1 MTTQRTIEED
11 VREEDFLVS
20 GDLLDRYT
28 QELQGDMTAYT
39 EEGPFGEEG
48 TIVEIDKDSMTEFY
62 SQEREK
68 RVAFAEDR
76 EGVSELSHG
85 RATDLNMGAALARA
99 VEAEADND
107 QEYEALEKELGMDN
121 GSVSSRNLG
130 DYVDDVSQISFEA
143 GYNDVE
149 RVVEEAGL

>member
-1 MTTQRTIEED
+1 MTTQRTIEDD
-11 VREEDFLVS
+11 VRDEDFLVS
-20 GDLLDRYT
+20 GDLLNQYT

-48 TIVEIDKDSMTEFY
+48 TIVEVNMDSMAEFY
-62 SQEREK
+62 SEERES

-99 VEAEADND
+99 VEAEAENET
-107 QEYEALEKELGMDN
+107 QYEALEKELGMTGTPAAQDL
-121 GSVSSRNLG
+121 SDYIDDASR
-130 DYVDDVSQISFEA
+130 ISFEA